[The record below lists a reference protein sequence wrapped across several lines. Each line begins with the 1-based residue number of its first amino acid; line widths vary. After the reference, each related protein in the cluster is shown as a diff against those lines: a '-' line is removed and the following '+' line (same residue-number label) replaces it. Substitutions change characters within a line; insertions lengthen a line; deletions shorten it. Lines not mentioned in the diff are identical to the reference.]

1 MGSEM
6 CIRDR
11 EMVLLLHNY
20 FLFRRHMVA
29 TRDIK
34 AGELIFTETPL
45 SVGPRWNTRPVCLG
59 CYNTRITRDTP
70 ACKRCGFPVCSE
82 RCSEAPE
89 HRDFECSALFN
100 NNYKVGK

>member
-1 MGSEM
+1 
-6 CIRDR
+6 
-11 EMVLLLHNY
+11 
-20 FLFRRHMVA
+20 MVA

-45 SVGPRWNTRPVCLG
+45 SVGPRWNTRPVGLG